1 MIVEAEVPLKL
12 TLFGEHAVVYGKPAI
27 AYTVS
32 ESIKVRVR
40 ESEKF
45 YVSSQNLQ
53 IKGVRVD
60 LHEFKIE
67 NDNVRKLIAYVT
79 EVINYFNEHYGYK
92 DGKKA
97 AIEIESNVEP
107 SIGLGT
113 SAAVVVGTVAA
124 YSRFLGLELQKQ
136 EIAKISHEVELRVQ
150 GIASIMDTHTET
162 YGGFVFIKEGKVE
175 KLEVPT
181 SISFSA
187 GYFRRIM
194 TTAEMLRNVRSLKEK
209 NPSLFT
215 TLLDSIEKVT
225 VEARTA
231 LTSGDADK
239 VGELMYVNH
248 GFLFSLGITVPVLDQ
263 FVSMARASGVKG
275 CKVSGGGGGGAVI
288 CTKDQRA
295 ELLLN
300 ALGGKTINANPTF
313 QGVTVKLI

>member
-107 SIGLGT
+107 S
-113 SAAVVVGTVAA
+113 
-124 YSRFLGLELQKQ
+124 
-136 EIAKISHEVELRVQ
+136 
-150 GIASIMDTHTET
+150 GI
-162 YGGFVFIKEGKVE
+162 
-175 KLEVPT
+175 L
-181 SISFSA
+181 
-187 GYFRRIM
+187 
-194 TTAEMLRNVRSLKEK
+194 
-209 NPSLFT
+209 
-215 TLLDSIEKVT
+215 
-225 VEARTA
+225 
-231 LTSGDADK
+231 
-239 VGELMYVNH
+239 
-248 GFLFSLGITVPVLDQ
+248 
-263 FVSMARASGVKG
+263 
-275 CKVSGGGGGGAVI
+275 
-288 CTKDQRA
+288 
-295 ELLLN
+295 
-300 ALGGKTINANPTF
+300 
-313 QGVTVKLI
+313 